1 MPALKQVGK
10 AGTQSHKKAHHQDST
25 IQSGGNPQL
34 LEYPQG
40 MKGLDLTPA
49 LQLLRLPSK
58 GQTCKASTSGGK
70 KGVSFMLLLLLL
82 SRFSRV

>member
-25 IQSGGNPQL
+25 IQAGGNPQL
-34 LEYPQG
+34 LEYLQG
-40 MKGLDLTPA
+40 MKGLDRTPA

-58 GQTCKASTSGGK
+58 G
-70 KGVSFMLLLLLL
+70 
-82 SRFSRV
+82 